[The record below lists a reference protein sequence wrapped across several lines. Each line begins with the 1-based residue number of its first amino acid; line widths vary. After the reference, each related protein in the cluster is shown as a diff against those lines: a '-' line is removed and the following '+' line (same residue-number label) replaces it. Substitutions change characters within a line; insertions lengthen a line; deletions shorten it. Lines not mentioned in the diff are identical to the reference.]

1 MQPMQRAR
9 SETAKLAREDSILT
23 AAEILLRQSG
33 YDAMT
38 MQAVATAAGL
48 AKGTLYLYF
57 TSRESLV
64 LAVHGRLF
72 DRWIDRFAVYQPE
85 LTGFDGFCRDF
96 ARHYADDPLF
106 LQLAGFATALLE
118 PQLDREAYIKSKR
131 GMARRVKRLAGL
143 VCQQF
148 SIAPTAAQ
156 KLIWGFLTI
165 AGGTA
170 QMTVRPTVSEAD
182 LPDDVVAF
190 TGLANFETVF
200 VNAAAPLGGNLM
212 SRRDRPCD
220 ARPFVMP
227 GVAGEFV

>member
-1 MQPMQRAR
+1 MQRAR

-64 LAVHGRLF
+64 LAVHDRLF
-72 DRWIDRFAVYQPE
+72 DRWIDRFAVYQHE
-85 LTGFDGFCRDF
+85 SNGFDGFCHNF

-131 GMARRVKRLAGL
+131 AMARRVKRLAGL

-182 LPDDVVAF
+182 LPDDVIAF

-200 VNAAAPLGGNLM
+200 MNAAAPLGGNLM
-212 SRRDRPCD
+212 SRS
-220 ARPFVMP
+220 
-227 GVAGEFV
+227 

>member
-9 SETAKLAREDSILT
+9 SEIAKIEREDSIL
-23 AAEILLRQSG
+23 AATEILLRQSG
-33 YDAMT
+33 YDSMT

-64 LAVHGRLF
+64 LAVYGQLF
-72 DRWIDRFAVYQPE
+72 DRWIDRFAVHQPE
-85 LTGFDGFCRDF
+85 FTGFDGFCRDF
-96 ARHYADDPLF
+96 ARHYAEDPLF
-106 LQLAGFATALLE
+106 LQLAGFANTLLE

-148 SIAPTAAQ
+148 SIPPAAAQ

-165 AGGTA
+165 AGGAA
-170 QMTVRPTVSEAD
+170 QMTVSPPVSKAD

-200 VNAAAPLGGNLM
+200 LNAAAPLRANLI
-212 SRRDRPCD
+212 SR
-220 ARPFVMP
+220 
-227 GVAGEFV
+227 

>member
-9 SETAKLAREDSILT
+9 SETAKLEREDAILT
-23 AAEILLRQSG
+23 ATEILLRQSG
-33 YDAMT
+33 YEAMT

-57 TSRESLV
+57 ASREALV
-64 LAVHGRLF
+64 LAVHSRLF
-72 DRWIDRFAVYQPE
+72 DRWIDRFAIHQPE

-96 ARHYADDPLF
+96 SRHYADDPLF
-106 LQLAGFATALLE
+106 LQLAGFANALLE
-118 PQLDREAYIKSKR
+118 PHLDREAYIKSKR

-148 SIAPTAAQ
+148 SIAPAAAQ

-170 QMTVRPTVSEAD
+170 QMTVRPPVAKTD
-182 LPDDVVAF
+182 LPDDVIAF

-200 VNAAAPLGGNLM
+200 VNAAAPLGANLIE
-212 SRRDRPCD
+212 R
-220 ARPFVMP
+220 
-227 GVAGEFV
+227 

>member
-1 MQPMQRAR
+1 MQRAR

-72 DRWIDRFAVYQPE
+72 DRWIDQFAVYQPE
-85 LTGFDGFCRDF
+85 LAGFDGFCRDF

-131 GMARRVKRLAGL
+131 GMARRVKRLAGFA
-143 VCQQF
+143 CQQF

-165 AGGTA
+165 AGGAA

-182 LPDDVVAF
+182 LPDDVIVF
-190 TGLANFETVF
+190 TSLANFETVF
-200 VNAAAPLGGNLM
+200 VNAAAPLGSNLM
-212 SRRDRPCD
+212 SRS
-220 ARPFVMP
+220 
-227 GVAGEFV
+227 

>member
-1 MQPMQRAR
+1 MKPMQRAR
-9 SETAKLAREDSILT
+9 SETEKLEREGSILT
-23 AAEILLRQSG
+23 ATEILLRESD
-33 YDAMT
+33 YDSMT

-72 DRWIDRFAVYQPE
+72 DRWIDRFAAHQPE
-85 LTGFDGFCRDF
+85 LTDFDGFCRDF

-106 LQLAGFATALLE
+106 LQLAGFANALFE

-148 SIAPTAAQ
+148 FIEPVVAQ

-170 QMTVRPTVSEAD
+170 QMTAHQPVNKAD
-182 LPDDVVAF
+182 MPDDVIAF

-200 VNAAAPLGGNLM
+200 LNAAIPLGANII
-212 SRRDRPCD
+212 SR
-220 ARPFVMP
+220 
-227 GVAGEFV
+227 

>member
-1 MQPMQRAR
+1 MGMQPMQRAR
-9 SETAKLAREDSILT
+9 SESAKLARGDSILT

-85 LTGFDGFCRDF
+85 LTGFDGFCHDF

-106 LQLAGFATALLE
+106 LQLAGFANALLE

-170 QMTVRPTVSEAD
+170 QITVRPAVTKAD
-182 LPDDVVAF
+182 LPDDVIAF
-190 TGLANFETVF
+190 IGLANFETVF
-200 VNAAAPLGGNLM
+200 VNAAAPLGVNFF
-212 SRRDRPCD
+212 SRS
-220 ARPFVMP
+220 
-227 GVAGEFV
+227 

>member
-1 MQPMQRAR
+1 MQRAR
-9 SETAKLAREDSILT
+9 SEKAKLAREDSILT
-23 AAEILLRQSG
+23 AAEILLRESG

-64 LAVHGRLF
+64 LAVHDRLF

-85 LTGFDGFCRDF
+85 LTGFDGFCHDF

-106 LQLAGFATALLE
+106 LQLAGFANALLE
-118 PQLDREAYIKSKR
+118 PQLAREAYIKRKR

-143 VCQQF
+143 ACQQF

-156 KLIWGFLTI
+156 RLIWGFLTI

-182 LPDDVVAF
+182 LPDDVIAF

-200 VNAAAPLGGNLM
+200 VNAAAPLGGN
-212 SRRDRPCD
+212 
-220 ARPFVMP
+220 VMLRS
-227 GVAGEFV
+227 

>member
-1 MQPMQRAR
+1 
-9 SETAKLAREDSILT
+9 
-23 AAEILLRQSG
+23 LLRQSG

-57 TSRESLV
+57 TSREALV
-64 LAVHGRLF
+64 LAVHSRLF
-72 DRWIDRFAVYQPE
+72 DRWIDRFAIHQPE

-96 ARHYADDPLF
+96 SRHYADDPLF
-106 LQLAGFATALLE
+106 LQLAGFANALLE
-118 PQLDREAYIKSKR
+118 PHLDREAYIKSKR

-148 SIAPTAAQ
+148 SIAPAAAQ

-170 QMTVRPTVSEAD
+170 QMTVRPPVAKTD
-182 LPDDVVAF
+182 LPDDVIAF

-200 VNAAAPLGGNLM
+200 VNAAAPLGANLIE
-212 SRRDRPCD
+212 R
-220 ARPFVMP
+220 
-227 GVAGEFV
+227 

>member
-1 MQPMQRAR
+1 MQRAR
-9 SETAKLAREDSILT
+9 SETAKLEREDSILT
-23 AAEILLRQSG
+23 ATEMLLRQSG
-33 YDAMT
+33 YDSMT

-143 VCQQF
+143 VCQRF
-148 SIAPTAAQ
+148 SIGPVAAQ
-156 KLIWGFLTI
+156 KLIWGLLTI

-170 QMTVRPTVSEAD
+170 QMTVSPPITKSD

-190 TGLANFETVF
+190 MGLANFETVF
-200 VNAAAPLGGNLM
+200 LNAAAPLGVNLT
-212 SRRDRPCD
+212 SR
-220 ARPFVMP
+220 
-227 GVAGEFV
+227 

>member
-1 MQPMQRAR
+1 MQRAR
-9 SETAKLAREDSILT
+9 SETAKLAREDAILT

-33 YDAMT
+33 YDTMT

-143 VCQQF
+143 ACQQF

-170 QMTVRPTVSEAD
+170 QMTVRPAVTEAD
-182 LPDDVVAF
+182 LPDDVIAF

-200 VNAAAPLGGNLM
+200 VNAAASLGGNLM
-212 SRRDRPCD
+212 LRS
-220 ARPFVMP
+220 
-227 GVAGEFV
+227 

>member
-9 SETAKLAREDSILT
+9 SETAKLEREDAILT
-23 AAEILLRQSG
+23 ATEILLRQSG
-33 YDAMT
+33 YEAMT

-57 TSRESLV
+57 TSREALV
-64 LAVHGRLF
+64 LAVHSRLF
-72 DRWIDRFAVYQPE
+72 DRWIDRFAIHQPE

-96 ARHYADDPLF
+96 SRHYADDPLF
-106 LQLAGFATALLE
+106 LQLAGFANALLE
-118 PQLDREAYIKSKR
+118 PHLDREAYIKSKR

-148 SIAPTAAQ
+148 SIAPAAAQ

-170 QMTVRPTVSEAD
+170 QMTVRPPVAKTD
-182 LPDDVVAF
+182 LPDDVIAF

-200 VNAAAPLGGNLM
+200 LNAAAPLGANLI
-212 SRRDRPCD
+212 SR
-220 ARPFVMP
+220 
-227 GVAGEFV
+227 

>member
-72 DRWIDRFAVYQPE
+72 DRWVDRFAVHQLE
-85 LTGFDGFCRDF
+85 LNSFDGFCRDF

-106 LQLAGFATALLE
+106 PQLTGFANALLE
-118 PQLDREAYIKSKR
+118 PQLDRKA
-131 GMARRVKRLAGL
+131 
-143 VCQQF
+143 
-148 SIAPTAAQ
+148 
-156 KLIWGFLTI
+156 
-165 AGGTA
+165 
-170 QMTVRPTVSEAD
+170 
-182 LPDDVVAF
+182 
-190 TGLANFETVF
+190 
-200 VNAAAPLGGNLM
+200 
-212 SRRDRPCD
+212 
-220 ARPFVMP
+220 
-227 GVAGEFV
+227 

>member
-1 MQPMQRAR
+1 MQRAR
-9 SETAKLAREDSILT
+9 SETAKLEREDSILT
-23 AAEILLRQSG
+23 ATEILLRQSG
-33 YDAMT
+33 YGSMT
-38 MQAVATAAGL
+38 MQEVATAAGL

-64 LAVHGRLF
+64 LAVYGRLF
-72 DRWIDRFAVYQPE
+72 DRWIDRFAVHQPE
-85 LTGFDGFCRDF
+85 FTSFDGFCRDF

-106 LQLAGFATALLE
+106 LQLAGFANALLE

-131 GMARRVKRLAGL
+131 RMAWRVKRLAGL
-143 VCQQF
+143 ACQQF

-190 TGLANFETVF
+190 TSLANFETVF

-212 SRRDRPCD
+212 SRS
-220 ARPFVMP
+220 
-227 GVAGEFV
+227 

>member
-1 MQPMQRAR
+1 MEPMQRAR
-9 SETAKLAREDSILT
+9 SETAKLEREDSILT
-23 AAEILLRQSG
+23 ATEILLRQSG
-33 YDAMT
+33 YDSMT

-64 LAVHGRLF
+64 LAVYGRLF
-72 DRWIDRFAVYQPE
+72 DRWIDRFAVHQLE
-85 LTGFDGFCRDF
+85 FTDFDGFCRDF
-96 ARHYADDPLF
+96 AGHYAGDPLF
-106 LQLAGFATALLE
+106 LQLTGFANALLE

-143 VCQQF
+143 VCQKF
-148 SIAPTAAQ
+148 SIAPAAAQ

-170 QMTVRPTVSEAD
+170 QMTVSSPITEAD

-190 TGLANFETVF
+190 RGLANFKTVF
-200 VNAAAPLGGNLM
+200 LNAAAPLGTNLI
-212 SRRDRPCD
+212 SR
-220 ARPFVMP
+220 
-227 GVAGEFV
+227 

>member
-1 MQPMQRAR
+1 MQRAR
-9 SETAKLAREDSILT
+9 SRKAKLEREDSILT
-23 AAEILLRQSG
+23 ATDVLLRQTG
-33 YDAMT
+33 YDSMT
-38 MQAVATAAGL
+38 MQAVATVAGL

-72 DRWIDRFAVYQPE
+72 DRWIDRFAVHQPE
-85 LTGFDGFCRDF
+85 LADFDRFCRDF

-106 LQLAGFATALLE
+106 LQLAGFANALFE

-148 SIAPTAAQ
+148 YIEPAAAQ

-165 AGGTA
+165 AGGAA
-170 QMTVRPTVSEAD
+170 QMTARQPVTTAD
-182 LPDDVVAF
+182 LPDDVIAF
-190 TGLANFETVF
+190 TDLANFETVF
-200 VNAAAPLGGNLM
+200 LNAATPLGANII
-212 SRRDRPCD
+212 SR
-220 ARPFVMP
+220 
-227 GVAGEFV
+227 

>member
-1 MQPMQRAR
+1 MQRAR
-9 SETAKLAREDSILT
+9 TETAKSEREDSIL
-23 AAEILLRQSG
+23 AATEILLRQSG
-33 YDAMT
+33 YDSMT
-38 MQAVATAAGL
+38 MQAVAKAAGL

-72 DRWIDRFAVYQPE
+72 DRWIYRFAAHQPE
-85 LTGFDGFCRDF
+85 LAGFDRFCYDF
-96 ARHYADDPLF
+96 ARYYTYDPLF
-106 LQLAGFATALLE
+106 LQLAGFANALLE

-148 SIAPTAAQ
+148 FIEPAAAQ

-170 QMTVRPTVSEAD
+170 QMTARRSVTKAD
-182 LPDDVVAF
+182 LPDDVIAF
-190 TGLANFETVF
+190 IGLANFETVF
-200 VNAAAPLGGNLM
+200 LNAITPLGANII
-212 SRRDRPCD
+212 SR
-220 ARPFVMP
+220 
-227 GVAGEFV
+227 

>member
-9 SETAKLAREDSILT
+9 SETAKLEREDAILT
-23 AAEILLRQSG
+23 ATEILLRQSG
-33 YDAMT
+33 YEAMT

-57 TSRESLV
+57 TSREALV
-64 LAVHGRLF
+64 LAVHSRLF
-72 DRWIDRFAVYQPE
+72 DRWIDRFAIHQPE

-96 ARHYADDPLF
+96 SRHYADDPLF
-106 LQLAGFATALLE
+106 LQLAGFANALLE
-118 PQLDREAYIKSKR
+118 PHLDREAYIKSKR

-148 SIAPTAAQ
+148 SIAPAAAQ

-170 QMTVRPTVSEAD
+170 QMTVRPPVAKTD
-182 LPDDVVAF
+182 LPDDVIAF

-200 VNAAAPLGGNLM
+200 VNAAAPLGANLIE
-212 SRRDRPCD
+212 R
-220 ARPFVMP
+220 
-227 GVAGEFV
+227 

>member
-1 MQPMQRAR
+1 MQRAR
-9 SETAKLAREDSILT
+9 SEIAKLEREDSILT

-33 YDAMT
+33 YDSMT

-64 LAVHGRLF
+64 LAVYFRLF
-72 DRWIDRFAVYQPE
+72 DRWIDQFTVYQPE
-85 LTGFDGFCRDF
+85 FTGLDGFCRDF

-106 LQLAGFATALLE
+106 LQLTGFASALLE
-118 PQLDREAYIKSKR
+118 PQLDREAYIKNKR

-148 SIAPTAAQ
+148 SIAPAAAQ
-156 KLIWGFLTI
+156 KLIWGFLVI

-170 QMTVRPTVSEAD
+170 QMTVGPPVTITN

-190 TGLANFETVF
+190 TSLANFETVF
-200 VNAAAPLGGNLM
+200 LNAAAPLGAKL
-212 SRRDRPCD
+212 SL
-220 ARPFVMP
+220 
-227 GVAGEFV
+227 

>member
-9 SETAKLAREDSILT
+9 SETAKLEREDAILT
-23 AAEILLRQSG
+23 ATEILLRQSG
-33 YDAMT
+33 YEAMT

-64 LAVHGRLF
+64 LAVHSRLF
-72 DRWIDRFAVYQPE
+72 DRWIDRFAVHQPE

-96 ARHYADDPLF
+96 SRHYADDPLF
-106 LQLAGFATALLE
+106 LQLAGFANALLE
-118 PQLDREAYIKSKR
+118 PHLDREAYIKSKR

-148 SIAPTAAQ
+148 SIAPAAAQ

-170 QMTVRPTVSEAD
+170 QMTVRPPVAKTD
-182 LPDDVVAF
+182 LPDDVIAF

-200 VNAAAPLGGNLM
+200 VNAAAPLGANLIE
-212 SRRDRPCD
+212 R
-220 ARPFVMP
+220 
-227 GVAGEFV
+227 

>member
-9 SETAKLAREDSILT
+9 SETAKLAREDAILT

-72 DRWIDRFAVYQPE
+72 DRWIDWFAVYQPE
-85 LTGFDGFCRDF
+85 LTSFDGFCRDF

-148 SIAPTAAQ
+148 AIAPTAAQ

-182 LPDDVVAF
+182 LPDDVIAF

-200 VNAAAPLGGNLM
+200 VNAAARLGSNLM
-212 SRRDRPCD
+212 SRS
-220 ARPFVMP
+220 
-227 GVAGEFV
+227 

>member
-148 SIAPTAAQ
+148 AIVPTAAQ

-182 LPDDVVAF
+182 LPDDVIAF

-200 VNAAAPLGGNLM
+200 ENAAAPLGSNLV
-212 SRRDRPCD
+212 SRS
-220 ARPFVMP
+220 
-227 GVAGEFV
+227 